1 MPAATATEIPAA
13 PFVLPGRSP
22 APLVGVQAYRF
33 ALDPT
38 PAQARALASH
48 AGAARF
54 AFNWGLAHVRGLL
67 DRRAAGEQV
76 DLPWSLAAL
85 RRAWNQAKF
94 EVAPWWAEHSK
105 EAYSTGLDGLARAL
119 KNFSDSRAGRRTGP
133 RVGFPRFRKRGRA
146 KEAVRFTTGAIRVE
160 PDRAHVVLPRL
171 GRVKTHESTRK
182 LSRRVEAGTARILS
196 ATVTRTGGRWQ
207 VSFACEVTR
216 TVPGRPRRPLRVV
229 GIDAGIRWLLTLST
243 GERIP
248 NPAALRH
255 ALVRL
260 RRLNR
265 QLARRQGPRTGD
277 GGRQTP
283 SAGWL
288 AAKQH
293 LARAHARVANLRRDA
308 LHKATSQLAHKDD
321 VIVVEALRVAN
332 LLRRGRGKRGLNR
345 SLADA
350 ALAELRRLLR
360 YKCLWNGSTL
370 LEADSFYPSSK
381 TCSACG
387 VVKATLPLAER
398 VFTCAVCGLVIDR
411 DLNAALNLAALASS
425 HVNALCGAARQGA
438 GAGSGPDP
446 SVACGGQVRPR
457 GRAGHRPTKREAG
470 TSIRLGQTG
479 TARPQGLAAQN
490 ATIAH
495 NR

>member
-13 PFVLPGRSP
+13 PLVLPGRSP

-94 EVAPWWAEHSK
+94 EVAPWW
-105 EAYSTGLDGLARAL
+105 
-119 KNFSDSRAGRRTGP
+119 
-133 RVGFPRFRKRGRA
+133 
-146 KEAVRFTTGAIRVE
+146 
-160 PDRAHVVLPRL
+160 
-171 GRVKTHESTRK
+171 
-182 LSRRVEAGTARILS
+182 
-196 ATVTRTGGRWQ
+196 Q

-216 TVPGRPRRPLRVV
+216 TVPGRPRRPPRVV

-265 QLARRQGPRTGD
+265 QLARRQGPRTAN

-283 SAGWL
+283 SVGWL

-293 LARAHARVANLRRDA
+293 LAQAHARVANLRRDA

-425 HVNALCGAARQGA
+425 HVNALCGATRQRA

-457 GRAGHRPTKREAG
+457 VRAGHRPTKREAG
-470 TSIRLGQTG
+470 TSVRLGQTG
-479 TARPQGLAAQN
+479 TARPQGPAAQN
-490 ATIAH
+490 ATIDH